1 MTKKKD
7 FYGNGQGDRLIDP
20 LFYPKGIN
28 LFLEDEEKLL
38 KLLLYFKQRKLLI
51 RGRLQTFKNLPRL
64 I

>member
-20 LFYPKGIN
+20 LFYPKGIK

-38 KLLLYFKQRKLLI
+38 IVLYRSSI
-51 RGRLQTFKNLPRL
+51 Y
-64 I
+64 